1 MNGEVIS
8 AAVTGS
14 KKFFNALKKF
24 FNDSQIT
31 NEVYDEIDKN
41 IFLVAEAEGNYH
53 YVADIKEDDI
63 FDRFVSECL
72 ENAAWNT
79 SIDIFVEKYYSNK
92 SIDAKQYI
100 KNFYRDIELVVWRTL
115 TKHTSRNEKILLK
128 GQEYSTEKI
137 LTRLEQIETSITGKT
152 YENTVVV
159 TYSANM
165 QGKQWALDKVVSS
178 RVDLS
183 LGNFPLQP
191 DEQNYWQCA
200 QRSLIDQF
208 DRRLRAFLDDGY
220 TIDLYALAPI
230 PLLVLLGNLFANR
243 PNINI
248 FQLKKVPSTF
258 EWEENSEKLD
268 IIIKKDLSQ
277 QHLEDVALILSFS
290 GKVNKQNVIDAIG
303 NNFPMI
309 EMAIEDKY
317 DDFLRSKKQLD
328 EFLTVYRKVKSSLS
342 DNGVKRIH
350 LFAAIPVAFAIGIGQ
365 AYNSNYDPQIVTYDF
380 KQGIYTRALTI
391 GEK

>member
-14 KKFFNALKKF
+14 IKIFNALKKF
-24 FNDSQIT
+24 FNDSQIA

-79 SIDIFVEKYYSNK
+79 SIDVFVEKYYSNK

-277 QHLEDVALILSFS
+277 QHLDDVALILSFS
-290 GKVNKQNVIDAIG
+290 GKVNKQNVIDVIG
-303 NNFPMI
+303 NNCPMI
-309 EMAIEDKY
+309 EMAIEDIY

-328 EFLTVYRKVKSSLS
+328 EFLTAYRKVKSSLS
-342 DNGVKRIH
+342 DKGVKRIH
-350 LFAAIPVAFAIGIGQ
+350 LFAAIPVAIAIGIGQ